1 MSFSKARIQRFNEFG
16 SDAPPPGFYDP
27 KFDNKVKGAI
37 IEKSDRFL
45 DNKSTSSA
53 ECNASVAS
61 VKSSATAPIFR
72 VPQLP
77 PKRPIGKFGN
87 YPKLKTPQPL
97 TKNQNM
103 KYESNQQLA
112 DLQVECLNKDKTIQE
127 HEKHIEDM
135 KDEIRKLETE
145 LEELRKKQNEIET
158 QHMKDIETM
167 AKLQQDVINGHD
179 DKHQIEMQTLR
190 SQLLEM
196 TKEKER
202 EILSRKA
209 MEKELRSRATELSK
223 GITTLE
229 AELNAKKEENRTKI
243 ETLETHIEELLNK
256 LEIAKRDHDIE
267 IELLQKE
274 KCQLDICVTNL
285 TQERSNLES
294 TLEIKQNEISK
305 LEAELSALQRKSQE
319 LKEQYGELTDHYVH
333 KISDFTNEHE
343 EEIKHLK
350 NDFLKEKE
358 ELLMQNEVYKE
369 CASNM
374 ETKANKMEEI
384 NCSLTEELKNLQNIH
399 TDVTQRLHE
408 AQNELKLS
416 NERHNTMMEKYK
428 KDFIDMTN
436 THTENKLKLEKVLE
450 DAADEYFREI
460 ENIKKMKD
468 EEIEELKRTSAKKI
482 EEETQQIMKHAQK
495 MIEQVEADKRDTLIA
510 CCTESTEQ
518 VKKTIIECDAK
529 VSRLHVSAMVEEARN
544 TVEEEMRLA
553 NDNYK
558 RCLLRM
564 EVERTALDEK
574 LSQRDIEIT
583 KLSTTLEEL
592 RSSVETQASFSQS
605 LQTELDK
612 AESELAEKKQE
623 LRALKDHIR
632 TEAAEMVA
640 RKKRFELIMAENQA
654 SVAALTNR
662 LAQSSAEVERLQYEV
677 KRSEDCIREH
687 KELLTA
693 MRSNS
698 QLVHEQ
704 VNSFMKELDAHRD
717 LVDQHQ
723 SGNISQFDSLK
734 SVFETKI
741 QNLKQNAAK
750 EIARLEDDS
759 KLKTILNNELR
770 IQLEEMTKS
779 IAEAQSALLLLEEQN
794 DAREIDISRMQ
805 LENNKILN
813 QLKSS
818 EKALEENKR
827 LLQDQAKQH
836 KIITDEA
843 NSRIEEL
850 SEKAKQFE
858 EIEKTAKET
867 TLLLEQERIK
877 WKSSGNE
884 LYQQLKE
891 EITRRKEAEEEIK
904 KLDLMN
910 EVLQKE
916 YKEVIEKYVDVIGHQ
931 NPKQRIKHVIR
942 LKDKNYE
949 LEQELLTKTRLVEQ
963 QQKTIEKLKAEEKR
977 SHWKGKEN
985 IGMVHSTPIS
995 SPHKTLTPL
1004 RDRND

>member
-1 MSFSKARIQRFNEFG
+1 MHDFAG
-16 SDAPPPGFYDP
+16 DAPPPGFYDP

-529 VSRLHVSAMVEEARN
+529 VSAMVEEARN

>member
-1 MSFSKARIQRFNEFG
+1 MHFAG
-16 SDAPPPGFYDP
+16 DAPPPGFYDP

-45 DNKSTSSA
+45 DNKSISSA

-72 VPQLP
+72 VPQPP
-77 PKRPIGKFGN
+77 PKRLITKSTGSN

-145 LEELRKKQNEIET
+145 LEELRKKQDEIET

-167 AKLQQDVINGHD
+167 AKLQQDVINSHD
-179 DKHQIEMQTLR
+179 DKHQVEMQTFR

-202 EILSRKA
+202 EISSRKA

-229 AELNAKKEENRTKI
+229 AELNAKKEENRIKI
-243 ETLETHIEELLNK
+243 EALETHIEELLNK
-256 LEIAKRDHDIE
+256 LEIVKRDRDIE

-274 KCQLDICVTNL
+274 KCQLDVYVTNL

-319 LKEQYGELTDHYVH
+319 LKEQYGELADSYVH
-333 KISDFTNEHE
+333 KISDFTNKHE

-374 ETKANKMEEI
+374 ETKANKIEEI
-384 NCSLTEELKNLQNIH
+384 NCSLAEELKNLQNIH
-399 TDVTQRLHE
+399 TDVTQRLQE

-436 THTENKLKLEKVLE
+436 THVN
-450 DAADEYFREI
+450 
-460 ENIKKMKD
+460 
-468 EEIEELKRTSAKKI
+468 
-482 EEETQQIMKHAQK
+482 
-495 MIEQVEADKRDTLIA
+495 
-510 CCTESTEQ
+510 
-518 VKKTIIECDAK
+518 
-529 VSRLHVSAMVEEARN
+529 AMVEEARN
-544 TVEEEMRLA
+544 TVEEEMRFA

-564 EVERTALDEK
+564 EVERAALDEK

-623 LRALKDHIR
+623 LRA
-632 TEAAEMVA
+632 
-640 RKKRFELIMAENQA
+640 FELIMAENQA

-662 LAQSSAEVERLQYEV
+662 LAQSNAEVERLQYEI
-677 KRSEDCIREH
+677 KRGEDCIREH

-704 VNSFMKELDAHRD
+704 VNSFMKDLDAHRD

-734 SVFETKI
+734 SIFETKI

-750 EIARLEDDS
+750 EITRLEDDS

-779 IAEAQSALLLLEEQN
+779 INEAQSALLVLEEQN

-805 LENNKILN
+805 LENNKILD
-813 QLKSS
+813 QLESS

-827 LLQDQAKQH
+827 LLQNQAKQH

-877 WKSSGNE
+877 WKSSENE
-884 LYQQLKE
+884 LIQQLKE
-891 EITRRKEAEEEIK
+891 EITRREEADEEIK
-904 KLDLMN
+904 KLVTMN
-910 EVLQKE
+910 EVLKKE
-916 YKEVIEKYVDVIGHQ
+916 YKEVIEKYADVIGHQ

-985 IGMVHSTPIS
+985 VGMVHSTPIS

>member
-1 MSFSKARIQRFNEFG
+1 DDFAG
-16 SDAPPPGFYDP
+16 DAPPPGAYDP
-27 KFDNKVKGAI
+27 KFDSKVKGAI

-45 DNKSTSSA
+45 DNKSSSSA

-61 VKSSATAPIFR
+61 VASVKSCATVPIFR
-72 VPQLP
+72 VPQP
-77 PKRPIGKFGN
+77 PLKRLITKSGSN

-97 TKNQNM
+97 SKNQSM

-145 LEELRKKQNEIET
+145 LEELHKKQNEIET
-158 QHMKDIETM
+158 QHMKDIEKM
-167 AKLQQDVINGHD
+167 AKLQQDVINSHD
-179 DKHQIEMQTLR
+179 DKHQAEMQTLR
-190 SQLLEM
+190 SQLLEI

-202 EILSRKA
+202 EILTRKA
-209 MEKELRSRATELSK
+209 METELRSRAAELSK
-223 GITTLE
+223 GITILE
-229 AELNAKKEENRTKI
+229 VELNAKKEQNRTKI
-243 ETLETHIEELLNK
+243 EALETHIKELLNK
-256 LEIAKRDHDIE
+256 LETAKQDRDTD

-274 KCQLDICVTNL
+274 KYQLDVCVTNL

-305 LEAELSALQRKSQE
+305 LEAELYILQRKSQE
-319 LKEQYGELTDHYVH
+319 LKEQYGELADSYVQ
-333 KISDFTNEHE
+333 KISDFTNKHE

-369 CASNM
+369 RASNM

-384 NCSLTEELKNLQNIH
+384 NFSVTEELKSLQNIH
-399 TDVTQRLHE
+399 TDVTQRLQE

-416 NERHNTMMEKYK
+416 DERHNIMMEKYK

-436 THTENKLKLEKVLE
+436 IHTGNKLKLEKVLE
-450 DAADEYFREI
+450 DAADEYLKEI
-460 ENIKKMKD
+460 ENIKKLKD
-468 EEIEELKRTSAKKI
+468 EEIEELKRTSAEKL
-482 EEETQQIMKHAQK
+482 EDETERIMKHAQK
-495 MIEQVEADKRDTLIA
+495 MIEQIEADKRDILIA
-510 CCTESTEQ
+510 CRSESTEQ
-518 VKKTIIECDAK
+518 VKKTIVECDAK
-529 VSRLHVSAMVEEARN
+529 VSAMVEEARN
-544 TVEEEMRLA
+544 TVEEEMRFA
-553 NDNYK
+553 DDNYK
-558 RCLLRM
+558 KCLLRM
-564 EVERTALDEK
+564 EVERAALDEK

-592 RSSVETQASFSQS
+592 RSSVETQASFSES

-640 RKKRFELIMAENQA
+640 RKKRFELIMSENQA
-654 SVAALTNR
+654 SVVALTNR
-662 LAQSSAEVERLQYEV
+662 LSQSNAEVERLQYEV
-677 KRSEDCIREH
+677 QLGENCIREH
-687 KELLTA
+687 KELLNA

-704 VNSFMKELDAHRD
+704 VHSFMKELDAHRD

-734 SVFETKI
+734 SIFETKI
-741 QNLKQNAAK
+741 QTLKQDAAK
-750 EIARLEDDS
+750 EIARLEDDA
-759 KLKTILNNELR
+759 KLKAILNNELR

-779 IAEAQSALLLLEEQN
+779 IGEAQSALLVLEEQN

-805 LENNKILN
+805 LENNKLLD
-813 QLKSS
+813 QLESS
-818 EKALEENKR
+818 EKKLEENRR
-827 LLQDQAKQH
+827 LLQDQVKQH
-836 KIITDEA
+836 KIMTDEA
-843 NSRIEEL
+843 YSRIEQL
-850 SEKAKQFE
+850 SEKAKKFE

-877 WKSSGNE
+877 WKSSENE
-884 LYQQLKE
+884 LIQQLKE
-891 EITRRKEAEEEIK
+891 EITRREEADEEIK
-904 KLDLMN
+904 KLVTMN
-910 EVLQKE
+910 EVLKKD
-916 YKEVIEKYVDVIGHQ
+916 YKEIIEKYADVIGHQ

-963 QQKTIEKLKAEEKR
+963 QQKTIEKLKTEEKR

-985 IGMVHSTPIS
+985 VGMVHSTPLS

>member
-16 SDAPPPGFYDP
+16 SDAPPPGAYDP
-27 KFDNKVKGAI
+27 KFENKVKGAI

-45 DNKSTSSA
+45 LDNKSTCSA
-53 ECNASVAS
+53 ECNASVTS

-72 VPQLP
+72 VPQP
-77 PKRPIGKFGN
+77 PSKRLITKSTGSN

-135 KDEIRKLETE
+135 KDEIRKLEAE

-167 AKLQQDVINGHD
+167 AKLQQDVINSHD
-179 DKHQIEMQTLR
+179 DKHQAEMQTFR

-209 MEKELRSRATELSK
+209 METELRSRAAELLK

-229 AELNAKKEENRTKI
+229 AELYAKKEENRTKI
-243 ETLETHIEELLNK
+243 EALETHIEELLNK
-256 LEIAKRDHDIE
+256 LEIVKRDRDIE

-274 KCQLDICVTNL
+274 KCQLDVCVTNL

-305 LEAELSALQRKSQE
+305 LEAELSALQGKSQE
-319 LKEQYGELTDHYVH
+319 LKEQYGELADSYVH
-333 KISDFTNEHE
+333 KISDFTNKHE

-369 CASNM
+369 RASNM
-374 ETKANKMEEI
+374 EIKANKMEEI

-399 TDVTQRLHE
+399 TDVTQRLQE
-408 AQNELKLS
+408 AQNELILS

-450 DAADEYFREI
+450 DAADEYLKEI
-460 ENIKKMKD
+460 KNIKKMKD

-482 EEETQQIMKHAQK
+482 EEETEQIMKHAQK
-495 MIEQVEADKRDTLIA
+495 MIEQMEADKRDTLIT
-510 CCTESTEQ
+510 CRTESTEQ
-518 VKKTIIECDAK
+518 VKKAIIECDAK
-529 VSRLHVSAMVEEARN
+529 VSAMVEEARN
-544 TVEEEMRLA
+544 TVEEEMRFA

-564 EVERTALDEK
+564 EVERAALDEN

-662 LAQSSAEVERLQYEV
+662 LAQSNAEVERLQYEV

-734 SVFETKI
+734 SIFETKI

-750 EIARLEDDS
+750 EITRLEDDS
-759 KLKTILNNELR
+759 KLKTILNNELKM
-770 IQLEEMTKS
+770 QLEEMTKS
-779 IAEAQSALLLLEEQN
+779 ISEAQSALLVLEEQN

-805 LENNKILN
+805 LENNKLFD
-813 QLKSS
+813 QLESS

-836 KIITDEA
+836 KIIIDEA

-850 SEKAKQFE
+850 SEKTKQFE

-877 WKSSGNE
+877 WKSSENE
-884 LYQQLKE
+884 LIQQLEE
-891 EITRRKEAEEEIK
+891 EITRRVEADEEIK
-904 KLDLMN
+904 KLVTMN
-910 EVLQKE
+910 EVLMKE
-916 YKEVIEKYVDVIGHQ
+916 YKEVIEKYADVIGHQ

-942 LKDKNYE
+942 LKNKNYE

-985 IGMVHSTPIS
+985 VGMVHSTPIS

>member
-1 MSFSKARIQRFNEFG
+1 MHDFAG
-16 SDAPPPGFYDP
+16 DAPPPGFYDP

-45 DNKSTSSA
+45 DNKSSSSA

-61 VKSSATAPIFR
+61 VKSSATVPIFR
-72 VPQLP
+72 VPQPP
-77 PKRPIGKFGN
+77 PKRLITKLGSN

-135 KDEIRKLETE
+135 KDEIRKLEIE
-145 LEELRKKQNEIET
+145 LEELRKKQDEIET

-167 AKLQQDVINGHD
+167 AKLQQDVINSHD
-179 DKHQIEMQTLR
+179 GKHQVEMQTLR

-209 MEKELRSRATELSK
+209 MEMELRSRATELSK

-243 ETLETHIEELLNK
+243 EALETHIEELLNK
-256 LEIAKRDHDIE
+256 LEIVKRDRDIE

-274 KCQLDICVTNL
+274 KCQLDVCITNL

-294 TLEIKQNEISK
+294 TLEIKQNEITK
-305 LEAELSALQRKSQE
+305 LEAELSDLQRESQE
-319 LKEQYGELTDHYVH
+319 LKAQYGELADSYVH

-358 ELLMQNEVYKE
+358 ELLMQNEIYKE

-399 TDVTQRLHE
+399 TDVTQRLQE

-416 NERHNTMMEKYK
+416 NDRHNTMMEKYK

-436 THTENKLKLEKVLE
+436 THTENKLKLEK
-450 DAADEYFREI
+450 
-460 ENIKKMKD
+460 IKKMKD
-468 EEIEELKRTSAKKI
+468 EEIEELKRTSVKKI
-482 EEETQQIMKHAQK
+482 EEETEQIMKHAQK
-495 MIEQVEADKRDTLIA
+495 MIEQMEADKRDTLIA
-510 CCTESTEQ
+510 CHTESTEQ

-529 VSRLHVSAMVEEARN
+529 VNAMVEEARN

-564 EVERTALDEK
+564 EVERAALDEK

-592 RSSVETQASFSQS
+592 RSSVETQASFSES

-640 RKKRFELIMAENQA
+640 RKKRFELIMGENQA

-662 LAQSSAEVERLQYEV
+662 LAQSNAEVERLQYEV
-677 KRSEDCIREH
+677 KRGEDCIREH

-734 SVFETKI
+734 SIFETKI

-750 EIARLEDDS
+750 EITRLEDDS

-779 IAEAQSALLLLEEQN
+779 ISEAQSALLVLEEQN
-794 DAREIDISRMQ
+794 DVREIDISRMQ
-805 LENNKILN
+805 LENNKILD
-813 QLKSS
+813 QLESS

-858 EIEKTAKET
+858 EIEKTVKET

-877 WKSSGNE
+877 WKSSENE
-884 LYQQLKE
+884 LIQQLKE
-891 EITRRKEAEEEIK
+891 EITRREEADEEIK
-904 KLDLMN
+904 KLITVN
-910 EVLQKE
+910 EVLKKE
-916 YKEVIEKYVDVIGHQ
+916 YKEVIEKYADVIGHQ

-949 LEQELLTKTRLVEQ
+949 LEQELLTKTKLVEQ

-985 IGMVHSTPIS
+985 VGMVHSTPIS

>member
-529 VSRLHVSAMVEEARN
+529 VSAMVEEARN

>member
-16 SDAPPPGFYDP
+16 SDAPPPGAYDP
-27 KFDNKVKGAI
+27 KFENKVKGAI

-45 DNKSTSSA
+45 LDNKSTCSA
-53 ECNASVAS
+53 ECNASVTS

-72 VPQLP
+72 VPQP
-77 PKRPIGKFGN
+77 PSKRLITKSTGSN

-135 KDEIRKLETE
+135 KDEIRKLEAE

-167 AKLQQDVINGHD
+167 AKLQQDVINSHD
-179 DKHQIEMQTLR
+179 DKHQAEMQTFR

-209 MEKELRSRATELSK
+209 METELRSRAAELLK

-229 AELNAKKEENRTKI
+229 AELYAKKEENRTKI
-243 ETLETHIEELLNK
+243 EALETHIEELLNK
-256 LEIAKRDHDIE
+256 LEIVKRDRDIE

-274 KCQLDICVTNL
+274 KCQLDVCVTNL

-305 LEAELSALQRKSQE
+305 LEAELSALQGKSQE
-319 LKEQYGELTDHYVH
+319 LKEQYGELADSYVH
-333 KISDFTNEHE
+333 KISDFTNKHE

-369 CASNM
+369 RASNM
-374 ETKANKMEEI
+374 EIKANKMEEI

-399 TDVTQRLHE
+399 TDVTQRLQE
-408 AQNELKLS
+408 AQNELILS

-450 DAADEYFREI
+450 DAADEYLKEI
-460 ENIKKMKD
+460 KNIKKMKD

-482 EEETQQIMKHAQK
+482 EEETEQIMKHAQK
-495 MIEQVEADKRDTLIA
+495 MIEQMEADKRDTLIT
-510 CCTESTEQ
+510 CRTESTEQ
-518 VKKTIIECDAK
+518 
-529 VSRLHVSAMVEEARN
+529 VSAMVEEARN
-544 TVEEEMRLA
+544 TVEEEMRFA

-564 EVERTALDEK
+564 EVERAALDEN

-662 LAQSSAEVERLQYEV
+662 LAQSNAEVERLQYEV

-734 SVFETKI
+734 SIFETKI

-750 EIARLEDDS
+750 EITRLEDDS
-759 KLKTILNNELR
+759 KLKTILNNELKM
-770 IQLEEMTKS
+770 QLEEMTKS
-779 IAEAQSALLLLEEQN
+779 ISEAQSALLVLEEQN

-805 LENNKILN
+805 LENNKLFD
-813 QLKSS
+813 QLESS

-836 KIITDEA
+836 KIIIDEA

-850 SEKAKQFE
+850 SEKTKQFE

-877 WKSSGNE
+877 WKSSENE
-884 LYQQLKE
+884 LIQQLEE
-891 EITRRKEAEEEIK
+891 EITRRVEADEEIK
-904 KLDLMN
+904 KLVTMN
-910 EVLQKE
+910 EVLMKE
-916 YKEVIEKYVDVIGHQ
+916 YKEVIEKYADVIGHQ

-942 LKDKNYE
+942 LKNKNYE

-985 IGMVHSTPIS
+985 VGMVHSTPIS

>member
-16 SDAPPPGFYDP
+16 SDAPPPGAYDP
-27 KFDNKVKGAI
+27 KFDSKVKGAI

-45 DNKSTSSA
+45 DNKSSSSA

-61 VKSSATAPIFR
+61 VASVKSCATVPIFR
-72 VPQLP
+72 VPQP
-77 PKRPIGKFGN
+77 PLKRLITKSGSN

-97 TKNQNM
+97 SKNQSM

-145 LEELRKKQNEIET
+145 LEELHKKQNEIET
-158 QHMKDIETM
+158 QHMKDIEKM
-167 AKLQQDVINGHD
+167 AKLQQDVINSHD
-179 DKHQIEMQTLR
+179 DKHQAEMQTLR
-190 SQLLEM
+190 SQLLEI

-202 EILSRKA
+202 EILTRKA
-209 MEKELRSRATELSK
+209 METELRSRAAELSK
-223 GITTLE
+223 GITILE
-229 AELNAKKEENRTKI
+229 VELNAKKEQNRTKI
-243 ETLETHIEELLNK
+243 EALETHIKELLNK
-256 LEIAKRDHDIE
+256 LETAKQDRDTD

-274 KCQLDICVTNL
+274 KYQLDVCVTNL

-305 LEAELSALQRKSQE
+305 LEAELYILQRKSQE
-319 LKEQYGELTDHYVH
+319 LKEQYGELADSYVQ
-333 KISDFTNEHE
+333 KISDFTNKHE

-369 CASNM
+369 RASNM

-384 NCSLTEELKNLQNIH
+384 NFSVTEELKSLQNIH
-399 TDVTQRLHE
+399 TDVTQRLQE

-416 NERHNTMMEKYK
+416 DERHNIMMEKYK

-436 THTENKLKLEKVLE
+436 IHTGNKLKLEKVLE
-450 DAADEYFREI
+450 DAADEYLKEI
-460 ENIKKMKD
+460 ENIKKLKD
-468 EEIEELKRTSAKKI
+468 EEIEELKRTSAEKL
-482 EEETQQIMKHAQK
+482 EDETERIMKHAQK
-495 MIEQVEADKRDTLIA
+495 MIEQIEADKRDILIA
-510 CCTESTEQ
+510 CRSESTEQ
-518 VKKTIIECDAK
+518 
-529 VSRLHVSAMVEEARN
+529 VSAMVEEARN
-544 TVEEEMRLA
+544 TVEEEMRFA
-553 NDNYK
+553 DDNYK
-558 RCLLRM
+558 KCLLRM
-564 EVERTALDEK
+564 EVERAALDEK

-592 RSSVETQASFSQS
+592 RSSVETQASFSES

-640 RKKRFELIMAENQA
+640 RKKRFELIMSENQA
-654 SVAALTNR
+654 SVVALTNR
-662 LAQSSAEVERLQYEV
+662 LSQSNAEVERLQYEV
-677 KRSEDCIREH
+677 QLGENCIREH
-687 KELLTA
+687 KELLNA

-704 VNSFMKELDAHRD
+704 VHSFMKELDAHRD

-734 SVFETKI
+734 SIFETKI
-741 QNLKQNAAK
+741 QTLKQDAAK
-750 EIARLEDDS
+750 EIARLEDDA
-759 KLKTILNNELR
+759 KLKAILNNELR

-779 IAEAQSALLLLEEQN
+779 IGEAQSALLVLEEQN

-805 LENNKILN
+805 LENNKLLD
-813 QLKSS
+813 QLESS
-818 EKALEENKR
+818 EKKLEENRR
-827 LLQDQAKQH
+827 LLQDQVKQH
-836 KIITDEA
+836 KIMTDEA
-843 NSRIEEL
+843 YSRIEQL
-850 SEKAKQFE
+850 SEKAKKFE

-877 WKSSGNE
+877 WKSSENE
-884 LYQQLKE
+884 LIQQLKE
-891 EITRRKEAEEEIK
+891 EITRREEADEEIK
-904 KLDLMN
+904 KLVTMN
-910 EVLQKE
+910 EVLKKD
-916 YKEVIEKYVDVIGHQ
+916 YKEIIEKYADVIGHQ

-963 QQKTIEKLKAEEKR
+963 QQKTIEKLKTEEKR

-985 IGMVHSTPIS
+985 VGMVHSTPLS

>member
-45 DNKSTSSA
+45 DNKSISSA

-61 VKSSATAPIFR
+61 IKSSATAPIFR
-72 VPQLP
+72 VPQPP
-77 PKRPIGKFGN
+77 PKRLITKSTGSN

-145 LEELRKKQNEIET
+145 LEELRKKQDEIET

-167 AKLQQDVINGHD
+167 AKLQQDVINSHD
-179 DKHQIEMQTLR
+179 DKHQVEMQTFR

-202 EILSRKA
+202 EISSRKA

-229 AELNAKKEENRTKI
+229 AELNAKKEENRIKI
-243 ETLETHIEELLNK
+243 EALETHIEELLNK
-256 LEIAKRDHDIE
+256 LEIVKRDRDIE

-274 KCQLDICVTNL
+274 KCQLDVYVTNL

-319 LKEQYGELTDHYVH
+319 LKEQYGELADSYVH
-333 KISDFTNEHE
+333 KISDFTNKHE

-374 ETKANKMEEI
+374 ETKANNIEEI
-384 NCSLTEELKNLQNIH
+384 NCSLAEELKNLQNIH
-399 TDVTQRLHE
+399 TDVSQRLQE

-436 THTENKLKLEKVLE
+436 THAENKLKLEKVLE

-460 ENIKKMKD
+460 ENIKKIKD
-468 EEIEELKRTSAKKI
+468 EEIEELKRTSGKKI
-482 EEETQQIMKHAQK
+482 EEETEQIIKHAQK
-495 MIEQVEADKRDTLIA
+495 MIEQMEADKRDTLIA
-510 CCTESTEQ
+510 CRTESTEQ

-529 VSRLHVSAMVEEARN
+529 VNAMVEEARN
-544 TVEEEMRLA
+544 TVEEEMRFA

-564 EVERTALDEK
+564 EVERAALDEK

-662 LAQSSAEVERLQYEV
+662 LAQSNAEVERLQYEI
-677 KRSEDCIREH
+677 KRGEDCIREH

-704 VNSFMKELDAHRD
+704 VNSFMKDLDAHRD

-734 SVFETKI
+734 SIFETKI

-750 EIARLEDDS
+750 EITRLEDDS

-779 IAEAQSALLLLEEQN
+779 ISEAQSALLVLEEQN

-805 LENNKILN
+805 LENNKILD
-813 QLKSS
+813 QLESS

-827 LLQDQAKQH
+827 LLQNQAKQH
-836 KIITDEA
+836 KIITNEA

-877 WKSSGNE
+877 WKSSENE
-884 LYQQLKE
+884 LIQQLKE
-891 EITRRKEAEEEIK
+891 EITRREEAEEEIK
-904 KLDLMN
+904 KLVTMN
-910 EVLQKE
+910 EVLKKE
-916 YKEVIEKYVDVIGHQ
+916 YKEVIEKYADVIGHQ

-985 IGMVHSTPIS
+985 VGMVHSTPIS